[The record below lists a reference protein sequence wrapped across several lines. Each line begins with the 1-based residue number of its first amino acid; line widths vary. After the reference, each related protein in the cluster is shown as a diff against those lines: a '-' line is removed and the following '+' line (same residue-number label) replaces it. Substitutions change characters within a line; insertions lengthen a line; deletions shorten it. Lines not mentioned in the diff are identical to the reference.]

1 MHDLSLRFN
10 SSTINLNIQPKDFI
24 KFVRNLKDYMRCE
37 LEEIHDASVDFP
49 VGRLSLPKDGGDV
62 YIKFVHYSSFKCAKE
77 KWEERKNRIDWDNI
91 FVLLEGPSFTPE
103 LLDMCAEVEYPLSV
117 MGPENPE
124 IEATY
129 PFYHGFK
136 WYNNWR
142 SGKSLDYKHIF
153 SLKRYLDDFDYISF
167 LNGNKS

>member
-1 MHDLSLRFN
+1 MCMRGEGCNWVLRL
-10 SSTINLNIQPKDFI
+10 TP
-24 KFVRNLKDYMRCE
+24 
-37 LEEIHDASVDFP
+37 
-49 VGRLSLPKDGGDV
+49 
-62 YIKFVHYSSFKCAKE
+62 FKCAKE

-117 MGPENPE
+117 MSSENPE

-129 PFYHGFK
+129 PFYQGFK

>member
-1 MHDLSLRFN
+1 
-10 SSTINLNIQPKDFI
+10 
-24 KFVRNLKDYMRCE
+24 MRCE

-129 PFYHGFK
+129 PFYHDL
-136 WYNNWR
+136 
-142 SGKSLDYKHIF
+142 SGTTTGVPANLWIISTSLV
-153 SLKRYLDDFDYISF
+153 
-167 LNGNKS
+167 

>member
-1 MHDLSLRFN
+1 MYL
-10 SSTINLNIQPKDFI
+10 
-24 KFVRNLKDYMRCE
+24 KFM
-37 LEEIHDASVDFP
+37 
-49 VGRLSLPKDGGDV
+49 
-62 YIKFVHYSSFKCAKE
+62 HYSSFKCAKE
-77 KWEERKNRIDWDNI
+77 KWEERKNRINWKNI
-91 FVLLEGPSFTPE
+91 FILLEGPSFSSE
-103 LLDMCAEVEYPLSV
+103 LLDMCAEVEFPLSV